1 MGKVSIVTAVV
12 SLVGLHSRDDSFRP
26 RPPSGALPTAPDK
39 HHPQTLSKSARA
51 PVTTS
56 RWHAERKK
64 NRSTSSTA
72 VQKGFDH
79 QIGTRW
85 SVPASAHA
93 LTATMPTPSILL
105 CACRC
110 ESIAGDCKGR
120 LQFEPVLPFGAVPPR
135 PERILP
141 HRLRRLSRCASCPG
155 LASHRLPC
163 DPCGVCLLLR

>member
-135 PERILP
+135 PERKLP
-141 HRLRRLSRCASCPG
+141 HRRLRFLKVCALP
-155 LASHRLPC
+155 LPC
-163 DPCGVCLLLR
+163 VPQVAL